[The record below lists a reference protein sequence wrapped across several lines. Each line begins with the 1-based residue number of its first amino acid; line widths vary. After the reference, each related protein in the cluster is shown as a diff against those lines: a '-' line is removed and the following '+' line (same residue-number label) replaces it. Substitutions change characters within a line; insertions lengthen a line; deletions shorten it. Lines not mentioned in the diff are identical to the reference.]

1 MALVTI
7 SREYGSAGSATARKV
22 AELLDY
28 HFVDKAVIGKI
39 LAGYGLIDFESEYD
53 ARSGIWSTIDARQRV
68 IVSMLERVT
77 RAIARHGD
85 TVILGRGSYVILAH
99 EPGVLNVRLHAP
111 FAWRVTRVMQEEGI
125 TDQARAE
132 AIVREGD
139 KVRASFISAFY
150 GLRWDSFERFDI
162 ALDTSKIGSDR
173 AAAWI
178 AEAAKALPGAAPP
191 KGSPGESSNPNV
203 DSILDEAVSA
213 ELGREEKSRG
223 SHAEESASSTN

>member
-53 ARSGIWSTIDARQRV
+53 AKAGIWSTIDARQRV
-68 IVSMLERVT
+68 IVSMLDRVT
-77 RAIARHGD
+77 RAIERHGNA
-85 TVILGRGSYVILAH
+85 VILGRGSYVILAH

-111 FAWRVTRVMQEEGI
+111 FAWRVARVMQEEGI

-132 AIVREGD
+132 TTVREGD

-150 GLRWDSFERFDI
+150 GLRWDSFERFDL
-162 ALDTSKIGSDR
+162 ALDTSKIGPDR

-178 AEAAKALPGAAPP
+178 AEAAKALPPAPPP
-191 KGSPGESSNPNV
+191 KGSPGEESSPTA
-203 DSILDEAVSA
+203 DSVLDEAVSV
-213 ELGREEKSRG
+213 ELDREEKSRG
-223 SHAEESASSTN
+223 GRAGE